1 MPGCAPG
8 GAPSFLVSPRKE
20 GKRKRPR
27 CLRPRRAAP
36 GQPAVL
42 GAGGVSLELAPAAL
56 KQSRAL
62 VRHPLRSS
70 AQPEGGEAHTGHR
83 CARPRVGGRA
93 QRWPES
99 FPPSIW
105 LRRGAQGA
113 GWRVCRR
120 THTLRCLARRGCPS
134 GARQRAASS
143 TAHPVTAHRRLPEA
157 KRRDAGCGAPFF
169 WVLFF
174 GEAKKSTSPAGAS
187 PGLRLQSKEH
197 SACPSPQKWTR
208 LDSHA

>member
-1 MPGCAPG
+1 MC
-8 GAPSFLVSPRKE
+8 
-20 GKRKRPR
+20 
-27 CLRPRRAAP
+27 PRRGTFFSCLAKKRRQKKATPLPAAP
-36 GQPAVL
+36 ARSAGATCGARCWRGLARTRACGAQTIASPDPLSPALL
-42 GAGGVSLELAPAAL
+42 GAARRGLKPTRAFAAL
-56 KQSRAL
+56 GRVWGAE
-62 VRHPLRSS
+62 RS
-70 AQPEGGEAHTGHR
+70 EGTNR
-83 CARPRVGGRA
+83 
-93 QRWPES
+93 S
-99 FPPSIW
+99 PPSIW

-174 GEAKKSTSPAGAS
+174 GEVYGPETYETGV
-187 PGLRLQSKEH
+187 PGHSKHMATLPHEV
-197 SACPSPQKWTR
+197 
-208 LDSHA
+208 